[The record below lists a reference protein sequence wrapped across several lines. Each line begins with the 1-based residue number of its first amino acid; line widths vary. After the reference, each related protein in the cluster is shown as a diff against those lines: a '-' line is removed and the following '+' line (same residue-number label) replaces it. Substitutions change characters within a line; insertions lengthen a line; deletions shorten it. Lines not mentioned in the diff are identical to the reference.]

1 MVKRLTFLITV
12 ITVVA
17 LLAPLSAMAAK
28 ATPSVTSVKI
38 HRTPSGPSKGAL
50 TILATAT
57 FSGKAGAVGGRHDAR
72 SLAMIVVT
80 LQGSH
85 HSITASDTVRFT
97 RRNNSGK
104 PVRFDIRI
112 PRSAA
117 RLLAGDR
124 GLNVRATVTRELPTV
139 RARALRI
146 DQPGASIRGW
156 RCAEAQANGFTGTCS
171 QLLQILNTP
180 PPAPAVGFQQ
190 WQNGTGPGYV
200 NTAGVWVPGGDEAL
214 LCIVFGGNGYALPE
228 WQSITLTGSDNTTTV
243 NLSGS
248 PNVPASGVLGQ
259 SSYLSVWTFTITNN
273 VATGENNAISAGPW
287 LAGQIPTSV
296 LSQPVGPATGNATLT
311 ALPQTAGLPT
321 TWSLSP
327 LSQSAASGV
336 C

>member
-1 MVKRLTFLITV
+1 MVKRLTFFITV

-50 TILATAT
+50 TILATAN

-171 QLLQILNTP
+171 QFLQILNTP

-214 LCIVFGGNGYALPE
+214 LCVVFGGNGYALPE
-228 WQSITLTGSDNTTTV
+228 CQSITLTGSDNTTTV

-327 LSQSAASGV
+327 LSQSEASGV

>member
-1 MVKRLTFLITV
+1 MVKRLTFFITV

-50 TILATAT
+50 TILATAN
-57 FSGKAGAVGGRHDAR
+57 FSGKAGAVGGRRDTR

-104 PVRFDIRI
+104 SVRFDIRI

-171 QLLQILNTP
+171 QFLHILNTP
-180 PPAPAVGFQQ
+180 PPAPPVGFQQ
-190 WQNGTGPGYV
+190 YQNGTGPGYWLA
-200 NTAGVWVPGGDEAL
+200 TGGGTYVPGGDEAL
-214 LCIVFGGNGYALPE
+214 ICVTFWGSGYQYPNWYSIGVNAADGTTIGYVFSPPGESTTVAADGSFSYGSYLDQFVGGYA
-228 WQSITLTGSDNTTTV
+228 QVTTGPQ
-243 NLSGS
+243 LSGS
-248 PNVPASGVLGQ
+248 V
-259 SSYLSVWTFTITNN
+259 
-273 VATGENNAISAGPW
+273 
-287 LAGQIPTSV
+287 PTSI
-296 LSQPVGPATGNATLT
+296 LSNPVSSSTGPATLNIS
-311 ALPQTAGLPT
+311 PQTVGLPVS
-321 TWSLSP
+321 WSL
-327 LSQSAASGV
+327 AALTPNQAAGV

>member
-1 MVKRLTFLITV
+1 MVKRLSSFITV

-50 TILATAT
+50 TILATAN

-80 LQGSH
+80 VRGANRT
-85 HSITASDTVRFT
+85 ITAHDTVRLT
-97 RRNNSGK
+97 PRNTSGR
-104 PVRFDIRI
+104 PVPFDIRI

-117 RLLAGDR
+117 RAIASDR
-124 GLNVRATVTRELPTV
+124 AVTVTATVTRQLPTTPVASV
-139 RARALRI
+139 RIGRAKPWAI
-146 DQPGASIRGW
+146 DWQ
-156 RCAEAQANGFTGTCS
+156 CMEAQANGFTGTCS

-214 LCIVFGGNGYALPE
+214 LCVVFGGNGYALPE

-327 LSQSAASGV
+327 LSQSEASGV

>member
-1 MVKRLTFLITV
+1 MVKRLTFFITV

-50 TILATAT
+50 TVIATAD

-80 LQGSH
+80 VRGANRT
-85 HSITASDTVRFT
+85 ITAHDTVRLT
-97 RRNNSGK
+97 PRHTSGR
-104 PVRFDIRI
+104 PVPFDIRI

-117 RLLAGDR
+117 RAIASDR
-124 GLNVRATVTRELPTV
+124 AVTVTATVTRQLPTTPVASV
-139 RARALRI
+139 RIGRAKPWAI
-146 DQPGASIRGW
+146 DWQ
-156 RCAEAQANGFTGTCS
+156 CMEAQANGFTGTCS

-321 TWSLSP
+321 TWSLAP
-327 LSQSAASGV
+327 LKQSAAAGV